1 MSKRNDASLQKIT
14 AAGGSYVEKTKGQ
27 VKTKKH
33 DLQYRVLFD
42 KSPLPM
48 LIYELSSYRILDV
61 NEMAVLHYGYS
72 KAEFLNMTIHDYR
85 PQKDV
90 EEVNKILNGLID
102 KNRAYQFG
110 VYEHLKKNNTTINV
124 EVSGYAITYDDK
136 ECMMV
141 VFNDITEKEISLKKI
156 KDNEQKLLDS
166 QQQLSLIYNNVKDV
180 IFVISIEADGK
191 FKFLSVNQ
199 AFTDIT
205 GIQESDVI
213 GKYID
218 YIIPEPSLTLAVSK
232 YKQAIS
238 SKEKI
243 TWTETTPYPTG
254 TKIGEV
260 TVTPIFDQYN
270 NCVQLVGS
278 VHDIT
283 ELKKE
288 ERQLRLLES
297 VITNTNDS
305 VIIMEAEPFDEQ
317 GPRIIYVNNAFTK
330 MTGYTAAEV
339 LGKSPRILQGP
350 NSDRAELARLNEAI
364 RNWLSCEITII
375 NYKKSGEQFWIN
387 TSITP
392 IANEKGT
399 FTHWIAIER
408 DVTEQ
413 KLAEQKLNSS
423 YKERNEILESIGD
436 GFFAM
441 DKNWVVNYWN
451 KRAEV
456 ILEKPREE
464 VIGRDL
470 RDIYPDIPGRAT
482 YEHYKKAFKE
492 KTVQSFETLSPAVNR
507 WFDVMVYPSENG
519 LSVYFKDIT
528 ERLLHSKAIEQQNEK
543 LRTVAWMQSHL
554 TRPHVANL
562 LGLMNVLKNEE
573 LTEAEK
579 GEVLNHLLTAVSKLD
594 AIILEIVENAEE
606 IKYK

>member
-1 MSKRNDASLQKIT
+1 M
-14 AAGGSYVEKTKGQ
+14 
-27 VKTKKH
+27 
-33 DLQYRVLFD
+33 
-42 KSPLPM
+42 
-48 LIYELSSYRILDV
+48 
-61 NEMAVLHYGYS
+61 
-72 KAEFLNMTIHDYR
+72 
-85 PQKDV
+85 
-90 EEVNKILNGLID
+90 
-102 KNRAYQFG
+102 
-110 VYEHLKKNNTTINV
+110 
-124 EVSGYAITYDDK
+124 
-136 ECMMV
+136 
-141 VFNDITEKEISLKKI
+141 
-156 KDNEQKLLDS
+156 
-166 QQQLSLIYNNVKDV
+166 
-180 IFVISIEADGK
+180 
-191 FKFLSVNQ
+191 
-199 AFTDIT
+199 
-205 GIQESDVI
+205 
-213 GKYID
+213 
-218 YIIPEPSLTLAVSK
+218 
-232 YKQAIS
+232 
-238 SKEKI
+238 
-243 TWTETTPYPTG
+243 
-254 TKIGEV
+254 
-260 TVTPIFDQYN
+260 
-270 NCVQLVGS
+270 
-278 VHDIT
+278 
-283 ELKKE
+283 
-288 ERQLRLLES
+288 ES

-350 NSDRAELARLNEAI
+350 SSDWAELARLNEAI

-392 IANEKGT
+392 IANEKGR

-451 KRAEV
+451 KRAEI

-579 GEVLNHLLTAVSKLD
+579 GEVLNHLLTAVNKLD